1 MAFKANNIRVR
12 VQVEDFNVADEQAL
26 LCESNTNIGAVVQF
40 TGVVRGDENGLTG
53 IELEHYPG
61 MTQAV
66 LEQLALEATQRWS
79 LQAVTLI
86 HRVGWLAVGQQIV
99 LVAVAASHRAAAFAA
114 AEYLMDFLKTQAP
127 FWKKE
132 VFGNGE
138 SQWVVA
144 KASDQDRL
152 ERW

>member
-1 MAFKANNIRVR
+1 MTSDAHNIRVQ

-26 LCESNTNIGAVVQF
+26 LCEINTDIGAVVQF
-40 TGVVRGDENGLTG
+40 TGVVRGDGSGLTG

-66 LEQLALEATQRWS
+66 LEQLALKATQRWS

-132 VFGNGE
+132 VFNNGN
-138 SQWVVA
+138 SQWVAA